1 MFFGLF
7 KLILFCGPA
16 ASRVAYIHYHSQTEH
31 INLKNMGMF
40 YVPAFIIGNESLS
53 GLLLHDGEHKT

>member
-1 MFFGLF
+1 M
-7 KLILFCGPA
+7 LFCGPA
-16 ASRVAYIHYHSQTEH
+16 ASRVAYIHYHYQTEH

-53 GLLLHDGEHKT
+53 GLLLQDGEHKT